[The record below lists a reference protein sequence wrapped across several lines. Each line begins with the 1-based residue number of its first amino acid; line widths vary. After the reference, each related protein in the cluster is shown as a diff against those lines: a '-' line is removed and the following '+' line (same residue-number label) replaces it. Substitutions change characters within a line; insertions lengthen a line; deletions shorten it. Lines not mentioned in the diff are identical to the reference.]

1 MNKKVKGISL
11 IVLGLFLAYLLINRK
26 GLETSSN
33 SEGNVLI
40 LFLDFFTLF
49 FGKTAWIIIGILLI
63 TGLVFLMK
71 KEIKIGRAKVLVGV
85 LCFLAISLLFIR
97 EDIVPPLPDSFTDAG
112 RILLELGFG
121 KESGGIAGGLIA
133 MPLHQIITTTVMG
146 IFLWMVVGLSII
158 YLLST
163 PLEYFY
169 EWIKGLKQYYT
180 SDEYK
185 EKVKLLK
192 AKRMSEKLK
201 RTDYKKYQKE
211 ELKKK
216 IIESRN
222 QKLSFELAKKPKE
235 SFLDRTET
243 YSKEELVKK
252 EKEWSEFSRKL
263 EKNEIYSEKGKSE
276 GNKSVN
282 AEEKIERKVE
292 DKPKTEKPTVEIKEP
307 QKAKVEEQHKNE
319 EKQAKVL
326 ETNEINE
333 SSAKNT
339 KVFEEKISEKN
350 KKMETEKPTENKSPV
365 NENKTVQKNP
375 AIEKTLETQKIQ
387 KEIKLSENNVT
398 KKKKTENPSEEMVIP
413 KIEAFEDIE
422 AIKREKEMEENLKK
436 AENAVLNPSE
446 GYNELLKK
454 SIEEIFKIK
463 PMDMEKKFEI
473 EKSIIDNVNHL
484 ENVLKQFGIDAKVVN
499 YEYGPTI
506 TRYEITIPAGIK
518 VSKVTSL
525 SDDIAMNLAAESI
538 RIEAPIPGKN
548 TIGIETPNKIKEPVH
563 FSNIIQNKE
572 LEKGELNVIL
582 GKDIVGR
589 DKIIDITKMPHLLIA
604 GQTGSGKSVAVNTL
618 IATLIS
624 KKSEKEVKFIMVD
637 PKMVELMPYNDIP
650 HLLVPVIID
659 PQQAAIALKWAVN
672 EMENRYKQLMENGVR
687 NIKSYNSLKY
697 VEKMPYIV
705 IIIDELA
712 DLMMVASGSV
722 EESIARIA
730 QKARAVGIHLV
741 VATQRPSTDVITG
754 MIKANLPSRIS
765 FALRSQIDS
774 RTILDSA
781 GAEKLLGQG
790 DMLLLEN
797 GSSKLE
803 RIQGAFISDEEVT
816 NLTSTLKSSRKV
828 KYREEIL
835 TETQEKDKTV
845 DPYFENAIEI
855 IKQEKKVSIS
865 LLQRELR
872 IGFNR
877 ASRIYDQLKEKGIIS
892 YDNQILIDDDL
903 ENEIKK

>member
-1 MNKKVKGISL
+1 MNKKVKGISF
-11 IVLGLFLAYLLINRK
+11 IVLGMFLTYLLVNRR
-26 GLETSSN
+26 GIEASNN
-33 SEGNVLI
+33 SEGNF
-40 LFLDFFTLF
+40 LFLFLNFFTLIA
-49 FGKTAWIIIGILLI
+49 GKMGWIIIGLI
-63 TGLVFLMK
+63 FVAGLAYLIK
-71 KEIKIGRAKVLVGV
+71 KEVKISRKKELTGAICL
-85 LCFLAISLLFIR
+85 LAISLLFIR
-97 EDIVPPLPDSFTDAG
+97 EDIVTPLPDSFTDAG
-112 RILLELGFG
+112 RIILELGFG
-121 KESGGIAGGLIA
+121 RESGGIVGSLVA
-133 MPLHQIITTTVMG
+133 MPLYKIIATTVMG
-146 IFLWMVVGLSII
+146 IFLWAVVGLSIV

-163 PLEYFY
+163 PLEYVY
-169 EWIKGLKQYYT
+169 EWIKGVRQYYR

-185 EKVKLLK
+185 EKATLLK
-192 AKRMSEKLK
+192 AKKMSEKLK

-211 ELKKK
+211 EMKKR

-222 QKLSFELAKKPKE
+222 QKLSFELSKKPKD
-235 SFLDRTET
+235 SFLDKTEV
-243 YSKEELVKK
+243 YSDAELAKK
-252 EKEWSEFSRKL
+252 EKEWTEFSKKMENDKISAEKEKTEVKSERKPENSKVEEKKTEVKKQEEQQVKTL
-263 EKNEIYSEKGKSE
+263 EKPELQKTVAENTKVSQENNTPEVKAPENKEILQNSQVNVKPSAEKELQKEVKTAVSEEIKP
-276 GNKSVN
+276 
-282 AEEKIERKVE
+282 VE
-292 DKPKTEKPTVEIKEP
+292 DKTVKKE
-307 QKAKVEEQHKNE
+307 
-319 EKQAKVL
+319 
-326 ETNEINE
+326 
-333 SSAKNT
+333 
-339 KVFEEKISEKN
+339 N
-350 KKMETEKPTENKSPV
+350 KKMENHH
-365 NENKTVQKNP
+365 
-375 AIEKTLETQKIQ
+375 
-387 KEIKLSENNVT
+387 
-398 KKKKTENPSEEMVIP
+398 EEMVIP
-413 KIEAFEDIE
+413 KIEAFEDVE
-422 AIKREKEMEENLKK
+422 AIKRQKELEENLKK
-436 AENAVLNPSE
+436 AEAARLNTDK

-506 TRYEITIPAGIK
+506 TRYEITIPAGVK

-828 KYREEIL
+828 KYRDEIL
-835 TETQEKDKTV
+835 VETQENDVNV

>member
-1 MNKKVKGISL
+1 M
-11 IVLGLFLAYLLINRK
+11 
-26 GLETSSN
+26 
-33 SEGNVLI
+33 
-40 LFLDFFTLF
+40 
-49 FGKTAWIIIGILLI
+49 
-63 TGLVFLMK
+63 
-71 KEIKIGRAKVLVGV
+71 
-85 LCFLAISLLFIR
+85 
-97 EDIVPPLPDSFTDAG
+97 
-112 RILLELGFG
+112 
-121 KESGGIAGGLIA
+121 
-133 MPLHQIITTTVMG
+133 
-146 IFLWMVVGLSII
+146 
-158 YLLST
+158 
-163 PLEYFY
+163 
-169 EWIKGLKQYYT
+169 
-180 SDEYK
+180 
-185 EKVKLLK
+185 
-192 AKRMSEKLK
+192 
-201 RTDYKKYQKE
+201 
-211 ELKKK
+211 
-216 IIESRN
+216 
-222 QKLSFELAKKPKE
+222 
-235 SFLDRTET
+235 
-243 YSKEELVKK
+243 
-252 EKEWSEFSRKL
+252 
-263 EKNEIYSEKGKSE
+263 
-276 GNKSVN
+276 
-282 AEEKIERKVE
+282 
-292 DKPKTEKPTVEIKEP
+292 
-307 QKAKVEEQHKNE
+307 EEQQKNE

-326 ETNEINE
+326 ETNEINK
-333 SSAKNT
+333 SSAENT
-339 KVFEEKISEKN
+339 KVSEEKISEKN
-350 KKMETEKPTENKSPV
+350 KKMETEKPTENKSLV

>member
-1 MNKKVKGISL
+1 MNKKVKGISF
-11 IVLGLFLAYLLINRK
+11 IVLGMFLTYLLVNRR
-26 GLETSSN
+26 GIEASNN
-33 SEGNVLI
+33 SEGNF
-40 LFLDFFTLF
+40 LFLFLNFFTLIA
-49 FGKTAWIIIGILLI
+49 GKMGWIIIGLI
-63 TGLVFLMK
+63 FVAGLAYLIK
-71 KEIKIGRAKVLVGV
+71 KEVKISRKKELTGAICL
-85 LCFLAISLLFIR
+85 LAISLLFIR
-97 EDIVPPLPDSFTDAG
+97 EDIVTPLPDSFTDAG
-112 RILLELGFG
+112 KIILELGFG
-121 KESGGIAGGLIA
+121 RESGGIVGSLVA
-133 MPLHQIITTTVMG
+133 MPLYKIIATTVMG
-146 IFLWMVVGLSII
+146 IFLWAVVGLSIV

-163 PLEYFY
+163 PLEYVY
-169 EWIKGLKQYYT
+169 EWIKGVRQYYK

-185 EKVKLLK
+185 EKATLLK
-192 AKRMSEKLK
+192 AKKMSEKLK

-211 ELKKK
+211 EMKKR

-222 QKLSFELAKKPKE
+222 QKLSFELSKKPKD
-235 SFLDRTET
+235 SFLDKTEV
-243 YSKEELVKK
+243 YSDAELAKK
-252 EKEWSEFSRKL
+252 EKEWTEFSKKM
-263 EKNEIYSEKGKSE
+263 ENNKVASEKEKAAVKSE
-276 GNKSVN
+276 RKPENSKV
-282 AEEKIERKVE
+282 EEKKPEVKKQEEQQLKTAERPELQKTVAENTKVSQENNTPEVKTPENKETVQNSQVNVKPSAEKELQKEVKTAVSEEIKPVEDKTVKKENRKVE
-292 DKPKTEKPTVEIKEP
+292 N
-307 QKAKVEEQHKNE
+307 HH
-319 EKQAKVL
+319 
-326 ETNEINE
+326 
-333 SSAKNT
+333 
-339 KVFEEKISEKN
+339 
-350 KKMETEKPTENKSPV
+350 
-365 NENKTVQKNP
+365 
-375 AIEKTLETQKIQ
+375 
-387 KEIKLSENNVT
+387 
-398 KKKKTENPSEEMVIP
+398 EEMVIP
-413 KIEAFEDIE
+413 KIEAFEDVE
-422 AIKREKEMEENLKK
+422 AIKRQKELEENLKK
-436 AENAVLNPSE
+436 AEAARLNTDK

-506 TRYEITIPAGIK
+506 TRYEITIPAGVK

-828 KYREEIL
+828 KYRDEIL
-835 TETQEKDKTV
+835 VETQENDVNV

>member
-1 MNKKVKGISL
+1 MNKKVKGISF
-11 IVLGLFLAYLLINRK
+11 IVLGMFLTYLLVNRR
-26 GLETSSN
+26 GIEASNN
-33 SEGNVLI
+33 SEGNF
-40 LFLDFFTLF
+40 LFLFLNFFTLLT
-49 FGKTAWIIIGILLI
+49 GKMAWIIIGLI
-63 TGLVFLMK
+63 FVAGLAYLIK
-71 KEIKIGRAKVLVGV
+71 KEVKISRKKELTGAICL
-85 LCFLAISLLFIR
+85 LAISLLFIR
-97 EDIVPPLPDSFTDAG
+97 EDIVTPLPDSFTDAG
-112 RILLELGFG
+112 RIILELGFG
-121 KESGGIAGGLIA
+121 RESGGIVGSLVA
-133 MPLHQIITTTVMG
+133 MPLYKIIATTVMG
-146 IFLWMVVGLSII
+146 IFLWAVVGLSII
-158 YLLST
+158 YLLSA
-163 PLEYFY
+163 PLEYIY
-169 EWIKGLKQYYT
+169 EWIKGVRQYYR

-185 EKVKLLK
+185 EKATLLK
-192 AKRMSEKLK
+192 AKKMSEKLK

-211 ELKKK
+211 EMKKR

-222 QKLSFELAKKPKE
+222 QKLSFELAKKPKD
-235 SFLDRTET
+235 SFLDKTEV
-243 YSKEELVKK
+243 YSDVELAKK
-252 EKEWSEFSRKL
+252 EKEWTEFSKKMENDKISA
-263 EKNEIYSEKGKSE
+263 EKEKTEVKSE
-276 GNKSVN
+276 RKPENSKV
-282 AEEKIERKVE
+282 EEKKPEVKKQEEQQLKTAEKPELQKTVAENTKVSQENNTPEVKTPENKETVQNSQVNVKPSAEKELQKEVKTAVSEEIKPVEDKTVKKENRKVE
-292 DKPKTEKPTVEIKEP
+292 N
-307 QKAKVEEQHKNE
+307 HH
-319 EKQAKVL
+319 
-326 ETNEINE
+326 
-333 SSAKNT
+333 
-339 KVFEEKISEKN
+339 
-350 KKMETEKPTENKSPV
+350 
-365 NENKTVQKNP
+365 
-375 AIEKTLETQKIQ
+375 
-387 KEIKLSENNVT
+387 
-398 KKKKTENPSEEMVIP
+398 EEMVIP
-413 KIEAFEDIE
+413 KIEAFEDVE
-422 AIKREKEMEENLKK
+422 AIKRQKELEENLKK
-436 AENAVLNPSE
+436 AEAARLNTDK

-506 TRYEITIPAGIK
+506 TRYEITIPAGVK

-828 KYREEIL
+828 KYRDEIL
-835 TETQEKDKTV
+835 VETQENDVNV

>member
-1 MNKKVKGISL
+1 MNKKVKGISF
-11 IVLGLFLAYLLINRK
+11 IVLGMFLTYLLVNRR
-26 GLETSSN
+26 GIEASNN
-33 SEGNVLI
+33 SEGNF
-40 LFLDFFTLF
+40 LFLFLNFFTLIA
-49 FGKTAWIIIGILLI
+49 GKMGWIIIGLI
-63 TGLVFLMK
+63 FMAGLAYLIK
-71 KEIKIGRAKVLVGV
+71 KEVKISRKKELTGAICL
-85 LCFLAISLLFIR
+85 LAISLLFIR
-97 EDIVPPLPDSFTDAG
+97 EDIVTPLPDSFTDAG
-112 RILLELGFG
+112 RIILELGFG
-121 KESGGIAGGLIA
+121 RESGGIVGSLVA
-133 MPLHQIITTTVMG
+133 MPLYKIIATTVMG
-146 IFLWMVVGLSII
+146 IFLWAVVGLSIV

-163 PLEYFY
+163 PLEYIY
-169 EWIKGLKQYYT
+169 EWIKGVRQYYR

-185 EKVKLLK
+185 EKATLLK
-192 AKRMSEKLK
+192 AKKMSEKLK

-211 ELKKK
+211 EMKKR

-222 QKLSFELAKKPKE
+222 QKLSFELAKKPKD
-235 SFLDRTET
+235 SFLDKTEV
-243 YSKEELVKK
+243 YSDEELAKK
-252 EKEWSEFSRKL
+252 EKEWTEFSKKMENDKVAA
-263 EKNEIYSEKGKSE
+263 EKEKVAVKSE
-276 GNKSVN
+276 
-282 AEEKIERKVE
+282 RKPE
-292 DKPKTEKPTVEIKEP
+292 NS
-307 QKAKVEEQHKNE
+307 KVEEKKTEVKKQE
-319 EKQAKVL
+319 EQQVKTL
-326 ETNEINE
+326 EKPELQKTVVE
-333 SSAKNT
+333 NT
-339 KVFEEKISEKN
+339 KVSQENNTPEVKIPENKETLQNSQVNVKPSAEKELQKEVKTAVSEEIKTAEDKTVKKEN
-350 KKMETEKPTENKSPV
+350 KKVENHH
-365 NENKTVQKNP
+365 
-375 AIEKTLETQKIQ
+375 
-387 KEIKLSENNVT
+387 
-398 KKKKTENPSEEMVIP
+398 EEMVIP
-413 KIEAFEDIE
+413 KIEAFEDVE
-422 AIKREKEMEENLKK
+422 AIKRQKELEENLKK
-436 AENAVLNPSE
+436 AEAARLNTDK

-506 TRYEITIPAGIK
+506 TRYEITIPAGVK

-828 KYREEIL
+828 KYRDEIL
-835 TETQEKDKTV
+835 VETQENDVNV

>member
-11 IVLGLFLAYLLINRK
+11 IVLGLFLTYLLINRK

-282 AEEKIERKVE
+282 AEEKIEIKVE

-307 QKAKVEEQHKNE
+307 QKAKVEEQQKNE

-326 ETNEINE
+326 ETNEINK
-333 SSAKNT
+333 SSAENT
-339 KVFEEKISEKN
+339 KVSEEKISEKN

>member
-1 MNKKVKGISL
+1 MNKKVKGISF
-11 IVLGLFLAYLLINRK
+11 IVLGMFLTYLLVNRR
-26 GLETSSN
+26 GIEASNN
-33 SEGNVLI
+33 SEGNF
-40 LFLDFFTLF
+40 LFLFLNFFTLIA
-49 FGKTAWIIIGILLI
+49 GKMGWIIIGLI
-63 TGLVFLMK
+63 FMAGLAYLIK
-71 KEIKIGRAKVLVGV
+71 KEVKISRKKELTGAICL
-85 LCFLAISLLFIR
+85 LAISLLFIR
-97 EDIVPPLPDSFTDAG
+97 EDIVTPLPDSFTDAG
-112 RILLELGFG
+112 RIILELGFG
-121 KESGGIAGGLIA
+121 RESGGIVGSLVA
-133 MPLHQIITTTVMG
+133 MPLYKIIATTVMG
-146 IFLWMVVGLSII
+146 IFLWAVVGLSIV

-163 PLEYFY
+163 PLEYIY
-169 EWIKGLKQYYT
+169 EWIKGVRQYYR

-185 EKVKLLK
+185 EKATLLK
-192 AKRMSEKLK
+192 AKKMSEKLK

-211 ELKKK
+211 EMKKR

-222 QKLSFELAKKPKE
+222 QKLSFELAKKPKD
-235 SFLDRTET
+235 SFLDKTEV
-243 YSKEELVKK
+243 YSDEELAKK
-252 EKEWSEFSRKL
+252 EKEWTEFSKKMESDKVAT
-263 EKNEIYSEKGKSE
+263 EKEKTAAKSE
-276 GNKSVN
+276 
-282 AEEKIERKVE
+282 RKPE
-292 DKPKTEKPTVEIKEP
+292 NS
-307 QKAKVEEQHKNE
+307 KVEEKKTEVKKQE
-319 EKQAKVL
+319 EQQVKTL
-326 ETNEINE
+326 EKPELQKTVAE
-333 SSAKNT
+333 NT
-339 KVFEEKISEKN
+339 KVSQENNTPEVKIPENKETLQNSQVNVKPSAEKELQKEVKAAVSEEIKPAGDKTVKKEN
-350 KKMETEKPTENKSPV
+350 KKVENHH
-365 NENKTVQKNP
+365 
-375 AIEKTLETQKIQ
+375 
-387 KEIKLSENNVT
+387 
-398 KKKKTENPSEEMVIP
+398 EEMVIP
-413 KIEAFEDIE
+413 KIEAFEDVE
-422 AIKREKEMEENLKK
+422 AIKRQKELEENLKK
-436 AENAVLNPSE
+436 AEAARLNTDK

-506 TRYEITIPAGIK
+506 TRYEITIPAGVK

-803 RIQGAFISDEEVT
+803 RIQGAFISDEEVAT
-816 NLTSTLKSSRKV
+816 LTSTLKSSRKV
-828 KYREEIL
+828 KYRDEIL
-835 TETQEKDKTV
+835 VETQENDVNV